1 MDAQQQSTLAK
12 APADIPD
19 ISVIVP
25 FFNEHDTIA
34 DCAYRLD
41 EFCGS
46 MEPLRIEV
54 VFVDDGSRDDS
65 VDRLK
70 KVVPRHYAS
79 RLIKLSGNFGSH
91 GALRAGILHAKGAW
105 TTFVT
110 ADLQAP
116 LETIERLYIKCKS
129 DGNIVWAV
137 REKRQAG
144 VVERFFSG
152 IYARFM
158 KAYVMGN
165 YPREGIES
173 VMFDAKVRA
182 MLTRA
187 PETNSSLFL
196 HILSLGF
203 KQDFIPCQRRKRLAG
218 ASKWTLSKKMNL
230 FIDSFFGFSNAPVRI
245 VGIAGIILA
254 LIGLLLLL
262 NISIRTLAF
271 HLPLR
276 GWPIVVS
283 ILLIGFGFNGIS
295 LGVIAEYVWR
305 TLQAARNRPAFIVD
319 EMESISKGK
328 AP

>member
-70 KVVPRHYAS
+70 KVVPHHYAS

-158 KAYVMGN
+158 KARRFA
-165 YPREGIES
+165 PCSRE
-173 VMFDAKVRA
+173 
-182 MLTRA
+182 
-187 PETNSSLFL
+187 P
-196 HILSLGF
+196 
-203 KQDFIPCQRRKRLAG
+203 RKRIHPYFYTSSPWALNRISFPVKG
-218 ASKWTLSKKMNL
+218 ASALRERQNGRFQKK
-230 FIDSFFGFSNAPVRI
+230 
-245 VGIAGIILA
+245 
-254 LIGLLLLL
+254 
-262 NISIRTLAF
+262 
-271 HLPLR
+271 
-276 GWPIVVS
+276 
-283 ILLIGFGFNGIS
+283 
-295 LGVIAEYVWR
+295 
-305 TLQAARNRPAFIVD
+305 
-319 EMESISKGK
+319 
-328 AP
+328 